1 MKNRR
6 MLREDRKL
14 ANQRKYYL
22 KEQLRIYFKIIPNIR
37 LEEDL
42 RQLLNT

>member
-22 KEQLRIYFKIIPNIR
+22 KEQLRIYFKIIG